1 MLSFRHIGL
10 VPALVCYVDCES
22 GWDYFLP
29 SLAAYVET
37 GAGMPFAA

>member
-29 SLAAYVET
+29 SLAAHVET